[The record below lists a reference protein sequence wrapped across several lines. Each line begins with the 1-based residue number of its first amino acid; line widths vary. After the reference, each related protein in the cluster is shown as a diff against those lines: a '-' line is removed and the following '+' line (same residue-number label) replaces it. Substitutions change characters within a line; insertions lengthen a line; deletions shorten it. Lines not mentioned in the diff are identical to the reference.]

1 MCSEDTFLAA
11 AASIGRR
18 VVSDAVWHDGR
29 CSWVGALA
37 DPALSRTPEYRALGP
52 TLYGGTAGVGLF
64 LAHLA
69 VVTGEAPTRRTAVG
83 ALRHAVVRAQWLAG
97 ARRDGFHA
105 GSAGI
110 AWAAAR
116 AAGLLGDDELHAGAR
131 TVLND
136 TSALTGPDR
145 CPDLVMGSA
154 GSVIAHL
161 ELAAIFEEPRLIDDA
176 VAAGDA
182 LIERATVT
190 SHGWSWAI
198 PGRRYSHHLCGV
210 SHGAGGIGWALL
222 ELFAETGDDR
232 FRAGASAAFDY
243 ERSWLDPSSGTWPDL
258 RIGGQRRGA
267 PRPIV
272 SPAAGTWCHGE
283 AGIAL
288 TRLRAMA
295 VLGEGPHEHDAEVA
309 LEATR
314 AHLAGA
320 LPYDIGDAS
329 LCHGAAGAADALLSG
344 AELLGQRWH
353 AAAEL
358 AAHLGQVVIER
369 HASTGDDWP
378 CGDGA
383 TTPGLFLGLSGIAW
397 LFLRLHDQRIPSP
410 LAPCSTVDS
419 DPRRT

>member
-18 VVSDAVWHDGR
+18 IVSDAVWHDGR

-37 DPALSRTPEYRALGP
+37 DPALSRTPEYQALGP

-69 VVTGEAPTRRTAVG
+69 VVTGEAPTRGTALG
-83 ALRHAVVRAQWLAG
+83 ALRHAVARAQWLAG
-97 ARRDGFHA
+97 DRRDGFHA

-116 AAGLLGDDELHAGAR
+116 AATLLGDDELHAGAR
-131 TVLND
+131 AVLND

-154 GSVIAHL
+154 GSVIALL

-190 SHGWSWAI
+190 PHGWSWAI

-222 ELFAETGDDR
+222 ELFAETADAR
-232 FRAGASAAFDY
+232 FRAGAVAAFAY

-267 PRPIV
+267 SRPIV
-272 SPAAGTWCHGE
+272 SPAVGTWCHGE

-295 VLGEGPHEHDAEVA
+295 VLGEGPHGHDAEVA

-320 LPYDIGDAS
+320 LRYEIEDAS
-329 LCHGAAGAADALLSG
+329 LCHGSAGAADALLSG

-353 AAAEL
+353 AATDL
-358 AAHLGQVVIER
+358 AAHFGHVVIER
-369 HASTGDDWP
+369 HSTGDDWP

-397 LFLRLHDQRIPSP
+397 LFLRLHDQRVPSP
-410 LAPCSTVDS
+410 LAPWSTVDS
-419 DPRRT
+419 HPRQT